1 MKQWR
6 LSKTRWDECQSF
18 SLSKYGRSMIF
29 QVEVLAAEVAE
40 AASSAQEFGGEWK
53 KRQK

>member
-6 LSKTRWDECQSF
+6 LSKTRWDEYQSF